1 MSTKQAYEQKLE
13 SKLDEWNA
21 KIDVLKAKAKGVG
34 ADAKLKQEK
43 AIKELERKQADA
55 KGKLQQL
62 KEEGENTWEKMK
74 DGLEETV
81 SDIESN
87 LESVIEQLR

>member
-1 MSTKQAYEQKLE
+1 
-13 SKLDEWNA
+13 
-21 KIDVLKAKAKGVG
+21 
-34 ADAKLKQEK
+34 
-43 AIKELERKQADA
+43 
-55 KGKLQQL
+55 L